1 MNKQTYRDM
10 QINEYN
16 KYSATY
22 DSCKDRCVGNWDVH
36 ESYPYH
42 EYLLENYNGKF
53 DKALDFGCGMGRMIK
68 RMLNNFKEVDG
79 ADLIE
84 KNLTHARQY
93 LGNDINKVKLFQ
105 TDGISCSIPSG
116 DYDFIYSTICLQHVC
131 VHEIKFDIINDFYKL
146 LNNNGE
152 MCIQVGFG
160 WDNGIYWNQNIFNA
174 NSTNAGS
181 DFCVPNET
189 HFYIIK
195 QDLEKIGFKNISFT
209 LKPSPHPFILN
220 YHDKWLFIHAQ
231 K

>member
-1 MNKQTYRDM
+1 
-10 QINEYN
+10 
-16 KYSATY
+16 
-22 DSCKDRCVGNWDVH
+22 
-36 ESYPYH
+36 
-42 EYLLENYNGKF
+42 
-53 DKALDFGCGMGRMIK
+53 
-68 RMLNNFKEVDG
+68 
-79 ADLIE
+79 
-84 KNLTHARQY
+84 
-93 LGNDINKVKLFQ
+93 
-105 TDGISCSIPSG
+105 
-116 DYDFIYSTICLQHVC
+116 
-131 VHEIKFDIINDFYKL
+131 
-146 LNNNGE
+146 